1 MKTLKNQVALIT
13 GASGGIGLATTKLFL
28 EQGAKVMLAD
38 VDKKALEQMLAD
50 LNSPNVSYIKT
61 DITHREANE
70 QMVAH
75 TMHTFGR
82 LDIFMANAGIEGATV
97 PIQDYPEAIYD
108 RVQSVNTKGVW
119 MGCKAVIPVLTDGGC
134 IIITSSVAGLKGFAT
149 LIPYVMSK
157 HAVTGLAKSL
167 AIELAP
173 RKIRVHS
180 IHPGPVNNRMMRSIE
195 TQISPEA
202 PEAVQEGFT
211 ATIPMGRY
219 AENVEVARVALFLA
233 QKEQSY
239 LTGTQQLVDG
249 GMVL

>member
-13 GASGGIGLATTKLFL
+13 GATGGIGLATAKLFL
-28 EQGAKVMLAD
+28 DQGAKVMLAD
-38 VDKKALEQMLAD
+38 IDKKALEQALVA
-50 LNSPNVSYIKT
+50 LNSPNVSFIKT
-61 DITHREANE
+61 DVSHTEANK

-82 LDIFMANAGIEGATV
+82 LDIFMANAGIEGATM
-97 PIQDYPEAIYD
+97 PLENYPEEVYD

-119 MGCKAVIPVLTDGGC
+119 VGCKAVIPVIAEGGC
-134 IIITSSVAGLKGFAT
+134 ILITSSLAGLKGFAN

-195 TQISPEA
+195 AQMSPEA
-202 PEAVQEGFT
+202 PEAIQEGFT

-219 AENVEVARVALFLA
+219 AENEEIARVAMFLA